1 VEVYLNIV
9 FDFVFSNRRSPP
21 FISFRIFL
29 SAFCPVCIEFA
40 LRENLQKRIG
50 HIF

>member
-9 FDFVFSNRRSPP
+9 FDFVFSNQRFPP
-21 FISFRIFL
+21 FVF